1 MDFPFLLNI
10 ISTLAVIIALAFGL
24 MELRHY
30 HLSRKRD
37 SELHLLNTFQT
48 VDFLQGIWSTIS
60 LPDGLTKV
68 EIEDQLGN
76 DIKAVYLV
84 MSTWENIGILVFH
97 HEVSMD
103 MVDDAYS
110 GAITLSWQKLAGYVS
125 DMREEFQ
132 RDTIFEWFQ
141 WLAERMA
148 DRERSA
154 LPVPAH
160 IAHKDWEG
168 S

>member
-97 HEVSMD
+97 DEVSMD

>member
-97 HEVSMD
+97 DEVSMD
-103 MVDDAYS
+103 MVNDAYS